1 MSKKHLH
8 IKQVCIIVPL
18 GNDGYSLFKSSIPS
32 KKMDGVFDKVIL
44 SKLVSLHFSRAW
56 RDFLEV
62 VVPLWF

>member
-8 IKQVCIIVPL
+8 IKQVCITVPL
-18 GNDGYSLFKSSIPS
+18 GNDVYSLFKNSIPS
-32 KKMDGVFDKVIL
+32 NKMDGVFDKIF
-44 SKLVSLHFSRAW
+44 VSLHFPRAW